1 MAPTTTITAGNIPVA
16 VFTPGKRYIAACTSI
31 LIVNL
36 ACALDATTIAVA
48 LPTISE
54 ALNGNAI
61 EAFWAG
67 TSFLLTSTIWQPVFI
82 ALSHVFGR
90 RPLLLFSLILFTIGS
105 SLGGAAQSMPSLL
118 VGRCLQGSGVGGIL
132 ALTEALI
139 TDMVPLRQRGNA
151 MALLGVVWA
160 LGSVTGPLIGGTLAD
175 KNAWRWIF
183 YLNLPIIAIGFVGC
197 VWFLKLE
204 RKERTIEEKLSEIDY
219 IGSIIFVGSLT
230 SFLIPLTWGGV
241 SYSWKS
247 WHTLIPLLIGATGLV
262 IFCIYEAML
271 AKKPIIPTRLFRNP
285 STTIAYFC
293 TFLHGMI
300 LWSIVYYAPFYF
312 MSVQGYTSMM
322 AGVAALPETLTIVP
336 MAIIVGIFAAKTGKY
351 RWSLWL
357 GWALTAF
364 GCGMLYLLDVG
375 TPVVAWV
382 FLMLGS
388 GIGMGLL
395 YPAMSLAIQASAP
408 QEDAATAAG
417 LFTFFRALGQT
428 VGVAITAFGVYL
440 GEPAHISIQTGVT
453 SPPYATPAA
462 VKGRVLAFIELRATQ
477 DFTIIVAQFGYT
489 IEEVTANVVALIPLI
504 NALPPES
511 PEVVDFRLV
520 SATSIKT
527 IWLAMCA
534 FAVTG
539 LISSCFVKSYGLD
552 QALVTDQGFAIGV
565 KKVDLEK
572 TEVTKKGGQFETS
585 KTSVNEEVKELVDSP
600 HLSVNRS
607 IDKVSEWEKLD
618 IFGNRKSVKSND
630 VEKLKLSAG
639 ERREYLKMPEE
650 DACPMFGKDY

>member
-1 MAPTTTITAGNIPVA
+1 MAPTTIITAGNKPVV
-16 VFTPGKRYIAACTSI
+16 VFAPGKRYIAACTSI

-36 ACALDATTIAVA
+36 VCALDATTIAVA
-48 LPTISE
+48 LPKISE

-90 RPLLLFSLILFTIGS
+90 RPLLLFSLFLFTIGS

-175 KNAWRWIF
+175 RNAWRWIF
-183 YLNLPIIAIGFVGC
+183 YLNLPIIAVGFVGC

-204 RKERTIEEKLSEIDY
+204 RKERTIQEKLSEIDY

-230 SFLIPLTWGGV
+230 SFLIPLTWGG
-241 SYSWKS
+241 
-247 WHTLIPLLIGATGLV
+247 
-262 IFCIYEAML
+262 
-271 AKKPIIPTRLFRNP
+271 
-285 STTIAYFC
+285 
-293 TFLHGMI
+293 
-300 LWSIVYYAPFYF
+300 SIVYYAPFYF

-336 MAIIVGIFAAKTGKY
+336 TAMIVGIIAAITGKY

-357 GWALTAF
+357 GWAFTAF

-375 TPVVAWV
+375 TPAVAWV

-428 VGVAITAFGVYL
+428 VGVAIGGGIL
-440 GEPAHISIQTGVT
+440 QNRI
-453 SPPYATPAA
+453 
-462 VKGRVLAFIELRATQ
+462 LAELRATQ
-477 DFTIIVAQFGYT
+477 DFAIIVAKFGYT
-489 IEEVTANVVALIPLI
+489 IEQVAANVVALIPLI
-504 NALPPES
+504 NALPPDNL
-511 PEVVDFRLV
+511 EVVEFRLV
-520 SATSIKT
+520 SAASIKT
-527 IWLAMCA
+527 IWFAMCA
-534 FAVTG
+534 FAVIG
-539 LISSCFVKSYGLD
+539 LIASCFIKSYCLD

-565 KKVDLEK
+565 KKVDIENAEMSNK
-572 TEVTKKGGQFETS
+572 GSEVETS
-585 KTSVNEEVKELVDSP
+585 KSSVKEEVKEVIDSP
-600 HLSVNRS
+600 HLSVNQS
-607 IDKVSEWEKLD
+607 IGKLSEWEKLD
-618 IFGNRKSVKSND
+618 KLGNRKSVKSND
-630 VEKLKLSAG
+630 IEKLKLSTS
-639 ERREYLKMPEE
+639 ERREYLEMSE
-650 DACPMFGKDY
+650 DTCRMFGKDY

>member
-1 MAPTTTITAGNIPVA
+1 MAPTTTITAGDEPVA
-16 VFTPGKRYIAACTSI
+16 AFAPGKRYIAACTSI

-54 ALNGNAI
+54 ALNGNAT

-90 RPLLLFSLILFTIGS
+90 RPLLLLSLILFTIGS
-105 SLGGAAQSMPSLL
+105 CLGGAARSMALLL

-139 TDMVPLRQRGNA
+139 TDTVPLRQRGNA

-160 LGSVTGPLIGGTLAD
+160 LGSVTGPLIGGILAE
-175 KNAWRWIF
+175 KNDWRWIF
-183 YLNLPIIAIGFVGC
+183 YLNLPIIAVGFVGC

-204 RKERTIEEKLSEIDY
+204 RKERTIEEKLSEIDF

-241 SYSWKS
+241 SYSWTS
-247 WHTLIPLLIGATGLV
+247 WHTLVPLLIGATGLI
-262 IFCIYEAML
+262 IFCIYEALL

-336 MAIIVGIFAAKTGKY
+336 MAMIVGIIAAKTGKY

-357 GWALTAF
+357 GWALTVF
-364 GCGMLYLLDVG
+364 GCGTLYLLDVG
-375 TPVVAWV
+375 TPVVAWI

-408 QEDAATAAG
+408 QKDAATAAG

-428 VGVAITAFGVYL
+428 VGVAIGGGIL
-440 GEPAHISIQTGVT
+440 QN
-453 SPPYATPAA
+453 
-462 VKGRVLAFIELRATQ
+462 RMLAELRASQ
-477 DFTIIVAQFGYT
+477 DFTILAAQFGYT
-489 IEEVTANVVALIPLI
+489 LEKVAANVVALIPLI
-504 NALPPES
+504 NALPPED

-520 SATSIKT
+520 SARSIKS
-527 IWLAMCA
+527 IWFAMCI
-534 FAVTG
+534 FAGFG
-539 LISSCFVKSYGLD
+539 LIASCFVKSYGLD

-565 KKVDLEK
+565 KKVDLEN
-572 TEVTKKGGQFETS
+572 TEITKKVDEFEIS
-585 KTSVNEEVKELVDSP
+585 KSSVKEELKEVIDSP
-600 HLSVNRS
+600 HLSVNQS
-607 IDKVSEWEKLD
+607 IGKKSEWKKLSL
-618 IFGNRKSVKSND
+618 FGNRKSVQSND
-630 VEKLKLSAG
+630 IEKLKLSAG
-639 ERREYLKMPEE
+639 EKMEYLKMPEK
-650 DACPMFGKDY
+650 DTGSMFGKDY

>member
-1 MAPTTTITAGNIPVA
+1 MPSTTILTAGNEPVA
-16 VFTPGKRYIAACTSI
+16 VFAPGKRYIAACTSI

-90 RPLLLFSLILFTIGS
+90 RPLLLFSLFLFTVGS

-183 YLNLPIIAIGFVGC
+183 YLNLPIIAVGFVGC
-197 VWFLKLE
+197 VWFLRLE
-204 RKERTIEEKLSEIDY
+204 RRERTIEEKLSEIDY

-241 SYSWKS
+241 SYSWTS
-247 WHTLIPLLIGATGLV
+247 WHTLVPLLIGATGLI
-262 IFCIYEAML
+262 IFCTYEAMF
-271 AKKPIIPTRLFRNP
+271 AKKPIIPARLFRNP

-336 MAIIVGIFAAKTGKY
+336 SAMIVGIVAAKTGKY

-357 GWALTAF
+357 GWVLTAF

-388 GIGMGLL
+388 GIGMGVL

-428 VGVAITAFGVYL
+428 IGVAIGGGIL
-440 GEPAHISIQTGVT
+440 QN
-453 SPPYATPAA
+453 
-462 VKGRVLAFIELRATQ
+462 RMLAELRATQ
-477 DFTIIVAQFGYT
+477 DFPTIVAQFGYT
-489 IEEVTANVVALIPLI
+489 IEQVAANVVALIPLI
-504 NALPPES
+504 NNLPPEN

-520 SATSIKT
+520 SAASIKT
-527 IWLAMCA
+527 IWFAMCA

-539 LISSCFVKSYGLD
+539 LIASCFIKSYCLD

-565 KKVDLEK
+565 KKGDLEK
-572 TEVTKKGGQFETS
+572 TESTKNDSEFETS
-585 KTSVNEEVKELVDSP
+585 KSSVKETSKEVVDSP
-600 HLSVNRS
+600 HFSVNQS
-607 IDKVSEWEKLD
+607 IDS
-618 IFGNRKSVKSND
+618 SND
-630 VEKLKLSAG
+630 IEGLKLSVG
-639 ERREYLKMPEE
+639 EMREYLKMPE
-650 DACPMFGKDY
+650 DT

>member
-1 MAPTTTITAGNIPVA
+1 MAPSTTITAGHQPVVA
-16 VFTPGKRYIAACTSI
+16 FNPGKRYIAACTSI

-67 TSFLLTSTIWQPVFI
+67 TSFLLTSTVWQPVFI

-90 RPLLLFSLILFTIGS
+90 RPLVLFSLILFTVGS
-105 SLGGAAQSMPSLL
+105 VLGGVADSMVSLL

-160 LGSVTGPLIGGTLAD
+160 LGSVTGPLIGGALAE

-183 YLNLPIIAIGFVGC
+183 YLNLPIIAVGFVGC
-197 VWFLKLE
+197 VWFLELE
-204 RKERTIEEKLSEIDY
+204 RKERTIDEKLSEIDY
-219 IGSIIFVGSLT
+219 IGSVIFVGSLT

-241 SYSWKS
+241 SYSWTN
-247 WHTLIPLLIGATGLV
+247 WYTMAPLLMGAIGLV
-262 IFCIYEAML
+262 DFCAYEAML
-271 AKKPIIPTRLFRNP
+271 ARRPIIPTRLFRNS
-285 STTIAYFC
+285 STSIAYSC

-312 MSVQGYTSMM
+312 MSVQGYTSIM

-336 MAIIVGIFAAKTGKY
+336 MAMILGILAAKTGTY
-351 RWSLWL
+351 RWGLWL
-357 GWALTAF
+357 GWAMTAF

-375 TPVVAWV
+375 TPVVAWI

-408 QEDAATAAG
+408 PEDAATAAG
-417 LFTFFRALGQT
+417 LFTFFRAFGQT
-428 VGVAITAFGVYL
+428 VGVAIGGVIFQNRML
-440 GEPAHISIQTGVT
+440 S
-453 SPPYATPAA
+453 
-462 VKGRVLAFIELRATQ
+462 ELRAIP
-477 DFTIIVAQFGYT
+477 DFTILAAQFGYT
-489 IEEVTANVVALIPLI
+489 LDKVVVDAVALIPLI
-504 NALPPES
+504 NALPPDT

-520 SATSIKT
+520 SAKSIKT
-527 IWLAMCA
+527 IWIVMCV
-534 FAVTG
+534 FAVAG
-539 LISSCFVKSYGLD
+539 FIASCFVKGYDLD

-565 KKVDLEK
+565 KKVDPEK
-572 TEVTKKGGQFETS
+572 SEIDMKASGLGKVEMSAEQKVIDAGHSQNVSDEKEI
-585 KTSVNEEVKELVDSP
+585 VN
-600 HLSVNRS
+600 
-607 IDKVSEWEKLD
+607 VSEWCKSDLFD
-618 IFGNRKSVKSND
+618 NRKVAMPNGS
-630 VEKLKLSAG
+630 EQLKLSARG
-639 ERREYLKMPEE
+639 K
-650 DACPMFGKDY
+650 DTCPIFGKDY

>member
-1 MAPTTTITAGNIPVA
+1 MASTTIITADNEPVQ

-61 EAFWAG
+61 ETFWTG

-82 ALSHVFGR
+82 ALSNVFGR
-90 RPLLLFSLILFTIGS
+90 RLLLLFSLFLFTIGS
-105 SLGGAAQSMPSLL
+105 SLGGAAQSMSSLL

-175 KNAWRWIF
+175 ENAWRWIF
-183 YLNLPIIAIGFVGC
+183 YLNLPIIAVGFVGC

-241 SYSWKS
+241 SYSWTS
-247 WHTLIPLLIGATGLV
+247 WHTLVPLLIGTTGLI
-262 IFCIYEAML
+262 IFCTYEAMF
-271 AKKPIIPTRLFRNP
+271 AKKPIIPTRLFRNF

-336 MAIIVGIFAAKTGKY
+336 SAMIVGIIAAKTGKY
-351 RWSLWL
+351 RS
-357 GWALTAF
+357 F

-375 TPVVAWV
+375 TPVVTWV

-395 YPAMSLAIQASAP
+395 YPAMSLAIQASTP

-428 VGVAITAFGVYL
+428 VGVAIGGGIL
-440 GEPAHISIQTGVT
+440 QN
-453 SPPYATPAA
+453 
-462 VKGRVLAFIELRATQ
+462 RMLAELRATQ
-477 DFTIIVAQFGYT
+477 DFAIIVTNFGYT
-489 IEEVTANVVALIPLI
+489 IEQVAGNVVALIPLV
-504 NALPPES
+504 NALPPGN

-520 SATSIKT
+520 SAASIKT
-527 IWLAMCA
+527 IWFAMCT
-534 FAVTG
+534 FAVAG
-539 LISSCFVKSYGLD
+539 LIAS
-552 QALVTDQGFAIGV
+552 FAIGV
-565 KKVDLEK
+565 KRVDLEK
-572 TEVTKKGGQFETS
+572 TEVTKNGSEFETS
-585 KTSVNEEVKELVDSP
+585 KSSVKVEVKEVIDPP
-600 HLSVNRS
+600 HLLVNQS
-607 IDKVSEWEKLD
+607 IEKVSEWEKLD

-630 VEKLKLSAG
+630 IEKLKLSVG
-639 ERREYLKMPEE
+639 EMREYLKMPE
-650 DACPMFGKDY
+650 DT

>member
-1 MAPTTTITAGNIPVA
+1 MAPTTIITAGNKPVV
-16 VFTPGKRYIAACTSI
+16 VFAPGKRYIAACTSI

-36 ACALDATTIAVA
+36 VCALDATTIAVA

-90 RPLLLFSLILFTIGS
+90 RSLLLFSLFLFTIGS

-175 KNAWRWIF
+175 RNAWRWIF
-183 YLNLPIIAIGFVGC
+183 YLNLPIIAVGFVGC

-204 RKERTIEEKLSEIDY
+204 KKERTIQEKLSEIDY

-241 SYSWKS
+241 SYSWTS
-247 WHTLIPLLIGATGLV
+247 WHTLVPLLIGATGLI
-262 IFCIYEAML
+262 IFCIYEAIF
-271 AKKPIIPTRLFRNP
+271 AKKPIIPTRLFCNS
-285 STTIAYFC
+285 STTIAYIC

-336 MAIIVGIFAAKTGKY
+336 TAMIVGIIAAITGKY

-357 GWALTAF
+357 GWAFTAF

-428 VGVAITAFGVYL
+428 VGVAIGGGIL
-440 GEPAHISIQTGVT
+440 QNRI
-453 SPPYATPAA
+453 
-462 VKGRVLAFIELRATQ
+462 LAELRATQ
-477 DFTIIVAQFGYT
+477 DFAIIVAKFGYT
-489 IEEVTANVVALIPLI
+489 IEQVAANVVALIPLI
-504 NALPPES
+504 NALPPDNL
-511 PEVVDFRLV
+511 EVVEFRLV
-520 SATSIKT
+520 SAASIKT
-527 IWLAMCA
+527 IWFAMCA
-534 FAVTG
+534 FAVIG
-539 LISSCFVKSYGLD
+539 LIASCFIKSYCLD

-565 KKVDLEK
+565 KKVDIENAEMSNK
-572 TEVTKKGGQFETS
+572 GSEVENLKS
-585 KTSVNEEVKELVDSP
+585 SVKEEVKEVIDST

-607 IDKVSEWEKLD
+607 IGKLSEWEKLD
-618 IFGNRKSVKSND
+618 TFGNRKSVKSND
-630 VEKLKLSAG
+630 IEKLKLSTG
-639 ERREYLKMPEE
+639 ERREYLKMSE
-650 DACPMFGKDY
+650 DTCPMFGKDY

>member
-1 MAPTTTITAGNIPVA
+1 MASTTIITAGNEPAA
-16 VFTPGKRYIAACTSI
+16 VFAPGKRYIAACTSI

-90 RPLLLFSLILFTIGS
+90 RPLLLFSLFLFTIGS

-160 LGSVTGPLIGGTLAD
+160 LGSVTGPIIGGTLAD
-175 KNAWRWIF
+175 ENVWRWIF

-247 WHTLIPLLIGATGLV
+247 WHTLVPLLIGATGLI
-262 IFCIYEAML
+262 IFCIYEAMF

-336 MAIIVGIFAAKTGKY
+336 SAMIVGIIAAKTGKY

-375 TPVVAWV
+375 TPVVTWV

-428 VGVAITAFGVYL
+428 VGVAIGGGIL
-440 GEPAHISIQTGVT
+440 QN
-453 SPPYATPAA
+453 
-462 VKGRVLAFIELRATQ
+462 RMLAELRTTQ
-477 DFTIIVAQFGYT
+477 NFAIIVSQFGYT
-489 IEEVTANVVALIPLI
+489 IEQVAANVVALIPLI
-504 NALPPES
+504 NALPPEN

-520 SATSIKT
+520 SAASIKT
-527 IWLAMCA
+527 IWFAMCV

-539 LISSCFVKSYGLD
+539 LIASCFIKSYCLD

-565 KKVDLEK
+565 KRVDLEK
-572 TEVTKKGGQFETS
+572 TEVTKNGREFETS
-585 KTSVNEEVKELVDSP
+585 NSSVKVEVKEVIDSAHLLVNQ
-600 HLSVNRS
+600 SV
-607 IDKVSEWEKLD
+607 DKVSEWEKLD

-630 VEKLKLSAG
+630 IEKLKLSVG
-639 ERREYLKMPEE
+639 EMMEYLKMQE
-650 DACPMFGKDY
+650 DT

>member
-1 MAPTTTITAGNIPVA
+1 MASATIITAGNEPVA
-16 VFTPGKRYIAACTSI
+16 VFAPGKRYIAACTSI

-82 ALSHVFGR
+82 ALSNVFGR
-90 RPLLLFSLILFTIGS
+90 RPLLLFSLFLFTTGS
-105 SLGGAAQSMPSLL
+105 SLGGAAQSMSSLL

-175 KNAWRWIF
+175 RNAWRWIF
-183 YLNLPIIAIGFVGC
+183 YLNLPIIAVGFVGC

-241 SYSWKS
+241 SYSWTS
-247 WHTLIPLLIGATGLV
+247 WHTLVPLLIGATGLI
-262 IFCIYEAML
+262 IFCKFEAMF

-300 LWSIVYYAPFYF
+300 LWSIVYYDPFYF

-336 MAIIVGIFAAKTGKY
+336 MAMIVGIVAARTGKY

-428 VGVAITAFGVYL
+428 VGVAIGGGIF
-440 GEPAHISIQTGVT
+440 QN
-453 SPPYATPAA
+453 
-462 VKGRVLAFIELRATQ
+462 RMLAELRATQ
-477 DFTIIVAQFGYT
+477 DFAIIVAQFGYT
-489 IEEVTANVVALIPLI
+489 IEQVAANVVALIPLI
-504 NALPPES
+504 NALPPKN

-520 SATSIKT
+520 SAASIKT
-527 IWLAMCA
+527 IWFAMCV

-539 LISSCFVKSYGLD
+539 LIASCFIKGYGLD

-572 TEVTKKGGQFETS
+572 TEATKNDSEFETLKS
-585 KTSVNEEVKELVDSP
+585 SVKEEVKEVIDSP
-600 HLSVNRS
+600 HLSVNLS
-607 IDKVSEWEKLD
+607 VGKVSEWEKLD
-618 IFGNRKSVKSND
+618 IFSNRKSVKSND
-630 VEKLKLSAG
+630 IEELKLSAG
-639 ERREYLKMPEE
+639 ERREYLKMSE
-650 DACPMFGKDY
+650 DA

>member
-1 MAPTTTITAGNIPVA
+1 MAPTTTITAGNEPVK
-16 VFTPGKRYIAACTSI
+16 VFAPGKRYIAACTSI

-67 TSFLLTSTIWQPVFI
+67 TSFLPTSTIWQPVFI

-175 KNAWRWIF
+175 RNAWRWIF
-183 YLNLPIIAIGFVGC
+183 YLNLPIIVVGFVGC

-241 SYSWKS
+241 NYSWTS
-247 WHTLIPLLIGATGLV
+247 WHTLVPLLIGATGLI
-262 IFCIYEAML
+262 IFCTFEAML

-312 MSVQGYTSMM
+312 MSVQGYTAMM
-322 AGVAALPETLTIVP
+322 AGVAALPETLTIVL
-336 MAIIVGIFAAKTGKY
+336 MAMIVGIIAAKIGKY

-375 TPVVAWV
+375 TPVVAWI

-417 LFTFFRALGQT
+417 LFTFFRGLGQT
-428 VGVAITAFGVYL
+428 IGVAIGGGIL
-440 GEPAHISIQTGVT
+440 QN
-453 SPPYATPAA
+453 
-462 VKGRVLAFIELRATQ
+462 RMLAELRATE
-477 DFTIIVAQFGYT
+477 DFTIIAAQFGYK
-489 IEEVTANVVALIPLI
+489 IEEVAANVVALIPLI
-504 NALPPES
+504 NALPPDTQ
-511 PEVVDFRLV
+511 EVVDFRLV
-520 SATSIKT
+520 SARSIKT
-527 IWLAMCA
+527 IWFAMCA
-534 FAVTG
+534 FAGIG
-539 LISSCFVKSYGLD
+539 LIASFFIKSYGLD

-565 KKVDLEK
+565 KKVDLEN
-572 TEVTKKGGQFETS
+572 TEIIRKGSEFGTPKS
-585 KTSVNEEVKELVDSP
+585 SVKEEVKEVNDSY
-600 HLSVNRS
+600 HLSANRS
-607 IDKVSEWEKLD
+607 IGKMSEWERLD
-618 IFGNRKSVKSND
+618 RSGNRKSVKSND
-630 VEKLKLSAG
+630 VEKLRLSAG
-639 ERREYLKMPEE
+639 ERRDYLKMLE
-650 DACPMFGKDY
+650 DTCPMIGKDY